1 VTRIAVC
8 GGVYS
13 NPYAL
18 RAFIDDARAR
28 GAEQLYCLGD
38 LGGYGAEP
46 DAVWPLLLDNDVVVV
61 AGNYDVA
68 IGRGDTDCGC
78 GYTDPRDNEFAQ
90 LMYDYTFAHTSP
102 EYAAWMTT
110 LPTERRFVL
119 DGVDVHLVHGST
131 LALNDFWWESL
142 DELQH
147 RLRVQESGAD
157 LVMCTHSGLP
167 WQKQVGETLV
177 VNVGVLGRPAND
189 GRREVWY
196 ALVDLVDGTPSA
208 ELVPLAYDW
217 PAQAA
222 SMRAAGLPE
231 AFVETVETGW
241 WTTCL
246 EVVPPHERSK
256 GRYQLYRSALP
267 SGFDQEQVS
276 WADAPDVEDDGLPV
290 VPLFGS
296 ALFPPRLWVYTNF
309 HCNLACAYCSVASS
323 PQARRRSIGLDRFRQ
338 VVDEAAQEGFTEVYV
353 TGGEPFLE
361 PDVVEMVLHATERL
375 DVVLLTNGM
384 LYQGYRLEQLKRLA
398 GRERLVLQTSID
410 AASPDGHD
418 RNRGRG
424 SWQKAMDGL
433 RLAVDLGLP
442 VRVGMTST
450 PENAH
455 EVEPLRAL
463 LDAMGIRG
471 RDFAVRPLVARGFSA
486 EGAVIEDTNTIPE
499 LALTA
504 DGAHWH
510 PAGADVDT
518 SPDMLLAKHPSPQEW
533 VPLAEAKRLVVEQ
546 FLTLRRA
553 DGSLP
558 LVYNC
563 AV

>member
-1 VTRIAVC
+1 MTRIAVC

-18 RAFIDDARAR
+18 RAFLDDARAR
-28 GAEQLYCLGD
+28 GAEQLFCLGD

-46 DAVWPLLLDNDVVVV
+46 DAVWPLLVDNDVTVV

-68 IGRGDTDCGC
+68 VGRGDTDCGC

-90 LMYDYTFAHTSP
+90 LMYDFTLAHTSRD
-102 EYAAWMTT
+102 YAQWMTT
-110 LPTERRFVL
+110 LPTERRFTL
-119 DGVDVHLVHGST
+119 EGVDVHLVHGST

-142 DELQH
+142 SEDNH
-147 RLRVQESGAD
+147 RLKVQESGAD
-157 LVMCTHSGLP
+157 LIMCTHSGLP
-167 WQKQVGETLV
+167 WTKRVGDSLV

-196 ALVDLVDGTPSA
+196 ALVDLVDGTVTA

-217 PAQAA
+217 QAQAA
-222 SMRAAGLPE
+222 SMRSGGLPE

-246 EVVPPHERSK
+246 EVVPPYERSK

-267 SGFDQEQVS
+267 SGFEDAPVS
-276 WADAPDVEDDGLPV
+276 WADAPEVVDDGLPV

-296 ALFPPRLWVYTNF
+296 ALFPPRLWMYTNF
-309 HCNLACAYCSVASS
+309 HCNLACSYCSVASS
-323 PQARRRSIGLDRFRQ
+323 PQARKRSLGLER
-338 VVDEAAQEGFTEVYV
+338 VKMLVDEAVIEGFTEIYM

-361 PDVVEMVLHATERL
+361 PDIVEMVLYATERL

-410 AASPDGHD
+410 AASAANHD
-418 RNRGRG
+418 RNRGLG

-433 RLAVDLGLP
+433 RLAKTLDLP

-450 PENAH
+450 PETAH
-455 EVEPLRAL
+455 EVEPLREL
-463 LDAMGIRG
+463 LATMGITG
-471 RDFAVRPLVARGFSA
+471 RDFAVRPLVARGFST
-486 EGAVIEDTNTIPE
+486 EGAVIEDTNTVPE
-499 LALTA
+499 IAVTA
-504 DGAHWH
+504 DGVHWH
-510 PAGADVDT
+510 PAGADVET
-518 SPDMLLAKHPSPQEW
+518 SPDMLMARHPSPDQF
-533 VPLAEAKRLVVEQ
+533 VPLAEAKRLAVER
-546 FLTLRRA
+546 FLVLRRN